1 MTRTWVKLGLAVL
14 HILAAVRVGAAPPES
29 APSPP
34 QRPRIGLVLS
44 GGGALGLA
52 HVGVLRVLE
61 ELHVPLD
68 CVAGTSM
75 GAIVGGLYAA
85 GYSPE
90 ELEQLATTLPWRD
103 ILLDRP
109 DRRHL
114 PYRRKMDDLTYLT
127 RWEMGFSGGRLR
139 MPPSMIPG
147 QRLGVELRVLA
158 LRVAGIT
165 DFDDLPLP
173 FRAVAADLATGEKVV
188 LGSGDLATA
197 LRASMAVPGVFA
209 PTEVNGRVL
218 VDGGVVAN
226 LPVETAREMGADI
239 VIAVDV
245 GTPLA
250 SQQRPDSIAGI
261 LSRTSSFLTR
271 LNVEHVLPGVDILVR
286 PELGEWKLLDFHAS
300 AQILPRGIDAA
311 RRQAQ
316 ALRTLSVGEQ
326 EWQAYLRQQR
336 RATTSLRV
344 VSVTADPG
352 PGLEARTVS
361 DKVHSQPGHD
371 LDVPTARGDLK
382 RLWELGEF
390 VTTDLTLAPEGDA
403 WSLRFTGRS
412 KPWGPNYLRFGLAVA
427 TDLEGDSQFDTQAA
441 LTMTRL
447 NRWGAELKTAV
458 QVGQSPGI
466 QAELY
471 QPLTASRVP
480 FLATGGS
487 FSQVKTQI
495 PIGTST
501 EQYRFWV
508 QRLTL
513 DAGLA
518 LGRYGELRAGLRR
531 DSTNGRA
538 QGDDADEL
546 PEFDR
551 SDGGFRLNLTVDQ
564 IDSVN
569 FPRNGLLAFLEL
581 YEAKASLGADI
592 PYKRFDFNIVLA
604 GTHRRHTVVGILHG
618 GSALGGTLPPS
629 ERLQLGGLFS
639 LSGLPRGEVTGSY
652 GGVATLIYFFRLG
665 RLPNFGE
672 GIYVGASLEAGN
684 LWQTQDQVSRHDLLY
699 SYAIVFGAD
708 TFLGPFYFAHGVNSE
723 GKDSFYLLLGRT
735 F

>member
-1 MTRTWVKLGLAVL
+1 MTRPRVRLSLA
-14 HILAAVRVGAAPPES
+14 ILLVTAAAGAGTAPETGSP
-29 APSPP
+29 PPP

-52 HVGVLRVLE
+52 HVGVIKVLE
-61 ELHVPLD
+61 ELHVPVD

-114 PYRRKMDDLTYLT
+114 PFRRKMDDLTYLT
-127 RWEMGFSGGRLR
+127 RWEMGFSDGRLR
-139 MPPSMIPG
+139 MPPSMIAG
-147 QRLGVELRVLA
+147 QRLGVELRVLG
-158 LRVAGIT
+158 LRVVGIT
-165 DFDDLPLP
+165 DFDELPLP
-173 FRAVAADLATGEKVV
+173 FRAVAADLDTGEVVV

-226 LPVETAREMGADI
+226 LPVETARAMGADI
-239 VIAVDV
+239 VIAIDV
-245 GTPLA
+245 GVPLA
-250 SQQRPDSIAGI
+250 GQQRPDSIAGI

-271 LNVEHVLPGVDILVR
+271 LNVEHVLPGVDILIR
-286 PELGEWKLLDFHAS
+286 PELREWKLLDFHA
-300 AQILPRGIDAA
+300 AGEILPRGTDAA
-311 RRQAQ
+311 RKQTE
-316 ALRTLSVGEQ
+316 ALRALSVGED
-326 EWQAYLRQQR
+326 EWQAYLRRQR
-336 RATTSLRV
+336 RTTPDLRLAS
-344 VSVTADPG
+344 VSADPG
-352 PGLEARTVS
+352 PGLEARTIS
-361 DKVHSQPGHD
+361 KKILSQPGRD

-390 VTTDLTLAPEGDA
+390 VTTDFALAPEGDA
-403 WSLRFTGRS
+403 WSLRFTGHS
-412 KPWGPNYLRFGLAVA
+412 KPWGPNYLRFGLAIA
-427 TDLEGDSQFDTQAA
+427 TDLEGESQFDTQAA

-458 QVGQSPGI
+458 QVGQSPGA

-471 QPLTASRVP
+471 QPLTTSRIP
-480 FLATGGS
+480 FLATGAS
-487 FSQVKTQI
+487 FSQVKAQI
-495 PIGTST
+495 PVDTGT

-518 LGRYGELRAGLRR
+518 LGRYGELRAGIRR

-538 QGDDADEL
+538 QGDNADDL
-546 PEFDR
+546 PRFDR
-551 SDGGFRLNLTVDQ
+551 ADGGLRLNLTIDQ

-569 FPRNGLLAFLEL
+569 FPRNGLLAFVDLF
-581 YEAKASLGADI
+581 EAETSLGADI
-592 PYKRFDFNIVLA
+592 PYERLDFNVVLA
-604 GTHRRHTVVGILHG
+604 GTHRRHTLVGILHG

-639 LSGLPRGEVTGSY
+639 LSGLPRGEVSGSY
-652 GGVATLIYFFRLG
+652 GGVATLIYFFQLG

-684 LWQTQDQVSRHDLLY
+684 LWETQDQVSRHDLLY

-708 TFLGPFYFAHGVNSE
+708 TFLGPVYFAHGVNSG

>member
-1 MTRTWVKLGLAVL
+1 MKLGLAVL
-14 HILAAVRVGAAPPES
+14 LISAAVRVSAAPPES

-52 HVGVLRVLE
+52 HVGVIKVLE
-61 ELHVPLD
+61 ELHVPVD

-90 ELEQLATTLPWRD
+90 ELEQLATTLPWRE

-127 RWEMGFSGGRLR
+127 RWEMGFSDGRLR
-139 MPPSMIPG
+139 MPPSMIAG
-147 QRLGVELRVLA
+147 QRLGVELRVLG
-158 LRVAGIT
+158 LRAAGIT
-165 DFDDLPLP
+165 DFDELPLP
-173 FRAVAADLATGEKVV
+173 FRAVAADLDTGEVVV

-226 LPVETAREMGADI
+226 LPVETARAMGADI
-239 VIAVDV
+239 IIAIDV
-245 GTPLA
+245 GVPLA

-271 LNVEHVLPGVDILVR
+271 LNVEHVLPGVDILIR
-286 PELGEWKLLDFHAS
+286 PELREWKLLDFHGA
-300 AQILPRGIDAA
+300 AKILPRGADAA
-311 RRQAQ
+311 RKQIE
-316 ALRTLSVGEQ
+316 ALRALSVGEDA
-326 EWQAYLRQQR
+326 WKAYLRRQR
-336 RATTSLRV
+336 RTAPALRLAS
-344 VSVTADPG
+344 VSADPG
-352 PGLEARTVS
+352 PGLEANTVS
-361 DKVHSQPGHD
+361 KKVHSQPGHE
-371 LDVPTARGDLK
+371 LDTPTARGDLK

-390 VTTDLTLAPEGDA
+390 VTTDFTLVPEGDA

-427 TDLEGDSQFDTQAA
+427 TDLEGESQFDTQAA

-458 QVGQSPGI
+458 QVGQSPGA

-471 QPLTASRVP
+471 QPLTTSRIP
-480 FLATGGS
+480 FLATGAS

-495 PIGTST
+495 PIDAST

-518 LGRYGELRAGLRR
+518 LGRYGELRAGIRR

-538 QGDDADEL
+538 QGENADDL
-546 PEFDR
+546 PQFDR
-551 SDGGFRLNLTVDQ
+551 SDGGLRLNLTIDQ

-569 FPRNGLLAFLEL
+569 FPRNGLLAFVDLF
-581 YEAKASLGADI
+581 EAKTSLGADI
-592 PYKRFDFNIVLA
+592 PYERLDFNVVLA
-604 GTHRRHTVVGILHG
+604 GTHRRHTLVGILHG

-629 ERLQLGGLFS
+629 ERLHLGGLFS
-639 LSGLPRGEVTGSY
+639 LSGLPRGEVSGSY

-684 LWQTQDQVSRHDLLY
+684 LWETQDQVSRHDLLW

-708 TFLGPFYFAHGVNSE
+708 TFLGPVYFAHGVNSG